1 MKTREQPAETLEE
14 IVFRNRN
21 RSYGTYQLRKQY
33 KKTVAIALIVTLF
46 VSSAIIT
53 YPLVTAMYVKP
64 RVKIDD
70 EKIITVEL
78 DKPPDEKPDPPP
90 PLPPNPEKLTKRVK
104 FVAPEIVDTAVDNQF
119 GKQVLLADNSNTDI
133 PDDQSDILV
142 EDNNP
147 HIITQPDEQQVF
159 TVVEENP
166 VFPGGET
173 ALYRFLAEAL
183 HYPEEAKEL
192 GIEGRVFVNF
202 LIEKDGTVSNVN
214 ILRGIGC
221 GCDEEAIRVIKSM
234 PKWTPGKQRG
244 IPVRVSYNLPI
255 KFTLQ

>member
-1 MKTREQPAETLEE
+1 MKTREKPAETLEE

-21 RSYGTYQLRKQY
+21 RSYGAYQLRKQY
-33 KKTVAIALIVTLF
+33 KRTVAVALIVTLF

-70 EKIITVEL
+70 EKIITIEM
-78 DKPPDEKPDPPP
+78 DKPPDENPDPAPP
-90 PLPPNPEKLTKRVK
+90 PPPNPEKLIKQVK

-119 GKQVLLADNSNTDI
+119 GKQVLLADNPNTDI
-133 PDDQSDILV
+133 TEDQPDIIV
-142 EDNNP
+142 EDNKP
-147 HIITQPDEQQVF
+147 HIITQPDEQKVF

-173 ALYRFLAEAL
+173 ALYRYLAEAL

-192 GIEGRVFVNF
+192 GIEGRIFVNF
-202 LIEKDGTVSNVN
+202 LIEKDGTVSKVN

-221 GCDEEAIRVIKSM
+221 GCDEEAIRVVKAM

-255 KFTLQ
+255 KFTLW